1 LYQWLNQFGFLAW
14 EDVYDLVDSQRKAS
28 FSPNFRLLK
37 DRDFL
42 ILLPI
47 NTEIEVQDYFI
58 DKTTKEVTVPL
69 NLSFCKV
76 KNISVASNTAIF
88 VDQNKLEFPLVL
100 RHWRKADYFQPF
112 GMGGKSKKVSK
123 LF

>member
-1 LYQWLNQFGFLAW
+1 
-14 EDVYDLVDSQRKAS
+14 
-28 FSPNFRLLK
+28 LK

-76 KNISVASNTAIF
+76 KNIPLLLIPLYLWIRINSISFGFAPLEKGDIF
-88 VDQNKLEFPLVL
+88 NHLEWEANL
-100 RHWRKADYFQPF
+100 
-112 GMGGKSKKVSK
+112 KK
-123 LF
+123 

>member
-1 LYQWLNQFGFLAW
+1 
-14 EDVYDLVDSQRKAS
+14 
-28 FSPNFRLLK
+28 LK

-58 DKTTKEVTVPL
+58 DKNTKEVNVPL

-76 KNISVASNTAIF
+76 KNTVPLNTAIF
-88 VDQNKLEFPLVL
+88 VDQINLNFLWFCATGE
-100 RHWRKADYFQPF
+100 RSYFQPF